1 MNVVLNR
8 VKLIITA
15 YSQHLI
21 AVRVLVSGQNVLT
34 FFFSFTKKNNKFA
47 QYIVLKL
54 FEYRCKV
61 K

>member
-21 AVRVLVSGQNVLT
+21 AVRVLVSGQNDLT
-34 FFFSFTKKNNKFA
+34 FFLVSQKKNNFA